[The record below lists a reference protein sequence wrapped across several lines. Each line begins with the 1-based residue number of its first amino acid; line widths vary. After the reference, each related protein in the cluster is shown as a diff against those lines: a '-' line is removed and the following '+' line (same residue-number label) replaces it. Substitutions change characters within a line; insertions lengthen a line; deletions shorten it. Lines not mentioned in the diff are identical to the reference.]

1 MNGGGWPAFI
11 CRLFRL
17 SPPWGTQIATAR
29 ARRERDRAVQSKS
42 FAIRVAAAV
51 RIGVRIV
58 AAGEIKTCAPMREAA
73 LSVAPDVV
81 VRAMRDPEHA
91 AVFVQH
97 ESRTTR
103 VGRRICHGLEMR
115 ERHGIA
121 RTALRNI
128 RTLQRSQR
136 STLDDGSPIRVL
148 RQTTKQILRAA
159 FAGAHVHQMKTELA
173 LAEGPGLPKP
183 CNLDRITPQPVLDV
197 RPIRH
202 APAAIAP
209 NDPERISSGLEFGQH
224 AEAHR
229 VLPLLEALS
238 DRARGIVFLLHLDPV
253 FRRRID

>member
-1 MNGGGWPAFI
+1 MNGGCCRSFI
-11 CRLFRL
+11 CRLCRL
-17 SPPWGTQIATAR
+17 PRHWDTQMATAG

-51 RIGVRIV
+51 RIRVRIV

-136 STLDDGSPIRVL
+136 STLDDGTPFRGVG
-148 RQTTKQILRAA
+148 QTRKQISRAP
-159 FAGAHVHQMKTELA
+159 FAGGHIHQIKTELA
-173 LAEGPGLPKP
+173 LAKVSSLVKA
-183 CNLDRITPQPVLDV
+183 CKLDRI
-197 RPIRH
+197 
-202 APAAIAP
+202 A
-209 NDPERISSGLEFGQH
+209 G
-224 AEAHR
+224 
-229 VLPLLEALS
+229 
-238 DRARGIVFLLHLDPV
+238 
-253 FRRRID
+253 